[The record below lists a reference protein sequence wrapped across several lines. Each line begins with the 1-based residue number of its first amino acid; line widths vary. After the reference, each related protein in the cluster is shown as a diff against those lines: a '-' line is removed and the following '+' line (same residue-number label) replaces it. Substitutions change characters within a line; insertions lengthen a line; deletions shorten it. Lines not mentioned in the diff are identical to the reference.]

1 MVGRAGEAEEEL
13 EEPAGGDGDQRPSFP
28 KGRIFPERRFQPP
41 QPAFVLPAA
50 EIGFRDRTNFSQS
63 WM

>member
-13 EEPAGGDGDQRPSFP
+13 EEPASGDGDQRSSFP

-41 QPAFVLPAA
+41 QPAVVLPAA
-50 EIGFRDRTNFSQS
+50 EIGFRGTNFSQS